1 MPLALVTGASEG
13 LGRAFTKRLAGDG
26 YQVVAVARNE
36 ARLQKLVGELGDGGH
51 SFLPA
56 DLCETAGVAEVA
68 AALSSKH
75 FDLLVNNAGLGR
87 YGDFA
92 TSDELHSQQMIRLN
106 CEALV
111 TLSRA
116 FLENAREGDALVN
129 LSGVLGLLPVPGM
142 SVYAA
147 TKGFVLSFSQ
157 AIWHEQNERGV
168 YVMALV
174 PGPIATEFKSRSG
187 GAADKGP
194 PAAIT
199 QTPDEVVDRAM
210 KELAKRKRP
219 VVMAAAR
226 RARLLFSLFRWMPRK
241 MVMRFMAKFH

>member
-13 LGRAFTKRLAGDG
+13 LGRAFAKRLAGDG

-36 ARLQKLVGELGDGGH
+36 ARLQKLVVELGDGGH
-51 SFLPA
+51 SSLTA
-56 DLCETAGVAEVA
+56 DLCETAGVTKVA

-92 TSDELHSQQMIRLN
+92 TSDEPHSRQMIRLN

-111 TLSRA
+111 ALSRA
-116 FLENAREGDALVN
+116 FLENARKGDALVN
-129 LSGVLGLLPVPGM
+129 VSGVLGLIPVPGM
-142 SVYAA
+142 SVYAG
-147 TKGFVLSFSQ
+147 TKGFILSFSQ
-157 AIWHEQNERGV
+157 ALWHEQKERGV
-168 YVMALV
+168 YIMALV

-187 GAADKGP
+187 GAADQGP

-199 QTPDEVVDRAM
+199 QTPDQVVDRAIDQ
-210 KELAKRKRP
+210 LAKRKRP

-241 MVMRFMAKFH
+241 SVMRIMAKFH

>member
-1 MPLALVTGASEG
+1 MQLALVTGASEG
-13 LGRAFTKRLAGDG
+13 LGRAFAKRLAGDG

-36 ARLQKLVGELGDGGH
+36 ARLQNLIGELGDGGH
-51 SFLPA
+51 SILTA

-68 AALSSKH
+68 EALNSKH

-111 TLSRA
+111 ALSHA
-116 FLENAREGDALVN
+116 FLENARQGDALVN
-129 LSGVLGLLPVPGM
+129 VSGLLGLLPVPGM
-142 SVYAA
+142 SVYAG
-147 TKGFVLSFSQ
+147 TKEFILSFSQ
-157 AIWHEQNERGV
+157 ALWHEQKERGV

-174 PGPIATEFKSRSG
+174 PGPIATDFKSRSG

-194 PAAIT
+194 PAPA
-199 QTPDEVVDRAM
+199 QEGNADYGQVSLMA
-210 KELAKRKRP
+210 LASTVR
-219 VVMAAAR
+219 
-226 RARLLFSLFRWMPRK
+226 
-241 MVMRFMAKFH
+241 

>member
-36 ARLQKLVGELGDGGH
+36 ARLQNLVVELGDGGH
-51 SFLPA
+51 SFLRA

-68 AALSSKH
+68 AVLTSKH
-75 FDLLVNNAGLGR
+75 FDLLINNAGLGR

-92 TSDELHSQQMIRLN
+92 TSNEFHSQQMIRLN

-111 TLSRA
+111 TLSRV
-116 FLENAREGDALVN
+116 FLENARAGDALVN
-129 LSGVLGLLPVPGM
+129 VSGLLGLLPVPGM
-142 SVYAA
+142 SVYAG
-147 TKGFVLSFSQ
+147 TKGFILSFSQ
-157 AIWHEQNERGV
+157 ALWHEQKERGV
-168 YVMALV
+168 YVMALL
-174 PGPIATEFKSRSG
+174 PGPIATDFKSRSG

-199 QTPDEVVDRAM
+199 QTPDQVVDRAM
-210 KELAKRKRP
+210 QQLAKRKRP

-226 RARLLFSLFRWMPRK
+226 RARLLFSLLRRMPRK
-241 MVMRFMAKFH
+241 KAMRIMAKFH

>member
-1 MPLALVTGASEG
+1 MPLAMVTGASEG
-13 LGRAFTKRLAGDG
+13 LGRAFAKRLAGDG
-26 YQVVAVARNE
+26 YKIVAVARNE
-36 ARLQKLVGELGDGGH
+36 ARLHELVGELGDGGH
-51 SFLPA
+51 SFLTA
-56 DLCETAGVAEVA
+56 DLCETAGVTETA
-68 AALSSKH
+68 AALTSRH

-92 TSDELHSQQMIRLN
+92 TTDEPSSQQMIRLN

-116 FLENAREGDALVN
+116 FLENVREGDALVN
-129 LSGVLGLLPVPGM
+129 VSGVLGLIPVPGM
-142 SVYAA
+142 SVYAS
-147 TKGFVLSFSQ
+147 TKGFILSFSQ
-157 AIWHEQNERGV
+157 ALWHEQKERGV

-187 GAADKGP
+187 GAADEGP

-199 QTPDEVVDRAM
+199 QTPDQVVDRAM
-210 KELAKRKRP
+210 KQLAKRKRP

-241 MVMRFMAKFH
+241 RVMQIMAKFH

>member
-13 LGRAFTKRLAGDG
+13 LGRAFAKRLADDG

-36 ARLQKLVGELGDGGH
+36 ARLQTLVGELGDGGH
-51 SFLPA
+51 CFLTA
-56 DLCETAGVAEVA
+56 DLCETAGVVEVA
-68 AALSSKH
+68 AALTSKH

-129 LSGVLGLLPVPGM
+129 LSGLLGLLPVPGM
-142 SVYAA
+142 SVYAG

-157 AIWHEQNERGV
+157 ALWHEQTERGV
-168 YVMALV
+168 YVMALA

-187 GAADKGP
+187 GSTDKGP

-199 QTPDEVVDRAM
+199 QTPDQVVDRAM

-226 RARLLFSLFRWMPRK
+226 RARLLFSVFRWMPRK
-241 MVMRFMAKFH
+241 RVMRIMARFH

>member
-36 ARLQKLVGELGDGGH
+36 ARLQKLVSELGGGGH
-51 SFLPA
+51 SYLTA
-56 DLCETAGVAEVA
+56 DLCEAAGVAEVA
-68 AALSSKH
+68 AALTSKP

-129 LSGVLGLLPVPGM
+129 VSGVLGLLPIPGM
-142 SVYAA
+142 TVYAA
-147 TKGFVLSFSQ
+147 TKGFILSFSQ
-157 AIWHEQNERGV
+157 ALWHEQKERDV

-174 PGPIATEFKSRSG
+174 PGPIATEFKNRSG
-187 GAADKGP
+187 GADDKGP

-199 QTPDEVVDRAM
+199 QTPDQVIDRAM
-210 KELAKRKRP
+210 KQLAKRKRP

-226 RARLLFSLFRWMPRK
+226 RARLIFSLFRRMPRK
-241 MVMRFMAKFH
+241 RVMRIMAKFH

>member
-36 ARLQKLVGELGDGGH
+36 VRLQELVGELGDGGH
-51 SFLPA
+51 SFLTA
-56 DLCETAGVAEVA
+56 DLCEIAGVAEVA
-68 AALSSKH
+68 AVLTSRH

-111 TLSRA
+111 ALSHA
-116 FLENAREGDALVN
+116 FLENARRGDALVN
-129 LSGVLGLLPVPGM
+129 VSGLLGLLPVPGM
-142 SVYAA
+142 CVYAG
-147 TKGFVLSFSQ
+147 TKEFILSFSQ
-157 AIWHEQNERGV
+157 ALWHEQKERGV

-174 PGPIATEFKSRSG
+174 PGPIATDFKSRAG

-199 QTPDEVVDRAM
+199 QTPDQVVDRAM
-210 KELAKRKRP
+210 QQLAKRKRP

-226 RARLLFSLFRWMPRK
+226 RAQLLFSLLRRMPRK
-241 MVMRFMAKFH
+241 RAMRVMAKFH

>member
-36 ARLQKLVGELGDGGH
+36 ARLQKLVGELGEGGH
-51 SFLPA
+51 SFLRA

-68 AALSSKH
+68 TVLTSKH

-111 TLSRA
+111 ALSRA

-129 LSGVLGLLPVPGM
+129 VSGLLGLLPVPGM
-142 SVYAA
+142 SVYAG
-147 TKGFVLSFSQ
+147 TKGFILSFSQ
-157 AIWHEQNERGV
+157 ALWHEQKERGV
-168 YVMALV
+168 YVMALL
-174 PGPIATEFKSRSG
+174 PGPIATDFKSHSG

-194 PAAIT
+194 PVAIT
-199 QTPDEVVDRAM
+199 QTPDQVVDRAM
-210 KELAKRKRP
+210 QQLAKRKRP

-226 RARLLFSLFRWMPRK
+226 RAQLLFSLLRRMPRK
-241 MVMRFMAKFH
+241 RAMRIMAKFH

>member
-13 LGRAFTKRLAGDG
+13 LGRAFAKRLAGDG
-26 YQVVAVARNE
+26 YQIVAVARNE

-51 SFLPA
+51 SYLTA

-68 AALSSKH
+68 AALTSRH
-75 FDLLVNNAGLGR
+75 FDLLVSNAGLGR
-87 YGDFA
+87 YGDFG
-92 TSDELHSQQMIRLN
+92 TSGEVHSQQMIRLN

-111 TLSRA
+111 TLSRS
-116 FLENAREGDALVN
+116 FLESAREGDALVN
-129 LSGVLGLLPVPGM
+129 VSGVLGLLPVPGM

-147 TKGFVLSFSQ
+147 TKGFILSFSQ
-157 AIWHEQNERGV
+157 ALWHEQKERGV

-199 QTPDEVVDRAM
+199 QTPDQVAGRAM
-210 KELAKRKRP
+210 EELAKRKRP
-219 VVMAAAR
+219 VVTAAAR
-226 RARLLFSLFRWMPRK
+226 RARLLFSWFRWMPRK
-241 MVMRFMAKFH
+241 RVMRIMAKFH

>member
-75 FDLLVNNAGLGR
+75 FDLLVNNAGQGR

-106 CEALV
+106 CEALL

-116 FLENAREGDALVN
+116 FLENAREGDALVT

-147 TKGFVLSFSQ
+147 TKGFVLSFSH

-241 MVMRFMAKFH
+241 RVMRIMAKFH

>member
-13 LGRAFTKRLAGDG
+13 LGRAFAKRLAGDG

-51 SFLPA
+51 SFLTA
-56 DLCETAGVAEVA
+56 DLCETAGVTEVA

-92 TSDELHSQQMIRLN
+92 TSDEPHSRQMIRLN

-111 TLSRA
+111 ALSRA
-116 FLENAREGDALVN
+116 FLENARKGDALVN
-129 LSGVLGLLPVPGM
+129 VSGVLGLIPVPGM
-142 SVYAA
+142 SVYAG
-147 TKGFVLSFSQ
+147 TKGFILSFSQ
-157 AIWHEQNERGV
+157 ALWHEQKERGV

-187 GAADKGP
+187 GAADQGP
-194 PAAIT
+194 PAAVT
-199 QTPDEVVDRAM
+199 QTPDQVVDRAINQ
-210 KELAKRKRP
+210 LATRKRP

-226 RARLLFSLFRWMPRK
+226 RARVLFSLFRWMPRK
-241 MVMRFMAKFH
+241 RVMRIMAKFH

>member
-13 LGRAFTKRLAGDG
+13 LGRAFAKRLAGDG
-26 YQVVAVARNE
+26 YLVVAVARNE
-36 ARLQKLVGELGDGGH
+36 ARLEKLVGELGDGGH
-51 SFLPA
+51 SFLTA

-92 TSDELHSQQMIRLN
+92 TSDEAHPQQMIRLN

-129 LSGVLGLLPVPGM
+129 VSGVLGLIPVPGM
-142 SVYAA
+142 SVYAG
-147 TKGFVLSFSQ
+147 TKGFILSFSQ
-157 AIWHEQNERGV
+157 ALWHEQKERGV

-174 PGPIATEFKSRSG
+174 PGPIASEFKSRSG

-199 QTPDEVVDRAM
+199 QNPDQVVDRAM
-210 KELAKRKRP
+210 KQLAKRRRP

-226 RARLLFSLFRWMPRK
+226 RARLLFSLFKWMPRK
-241 MVMRFMAKFH
+241 MVLRFMAKFH

>member
-1 MPLALVTGASEG
+1 MPRALITGASEG
-13 LGRAFTKRLAGDG
+13 LGRAFAKRLAGDG

-51 SFLPA
+51 SFLAA
-56 DLCETAGVAEVA
+56 DLCENAGVTEVA
-68 AALSSKH
+68 AALSAKR

-92 TSDELHSQQMIRLN
+92 TSDEAHSQQMIRLN

-116 FLENAREGDALVN
+116 FLENAGEGDALVN
-129 LSGVLGLLPVPGM
+129 VSGVLGLIPVPGM
-142 SVYAA
+142 SVYAG
-147 TKGFVLSFSQ
+147 TKGFILSFSQ
-157 AIWHEQNERGV
+157 ALWHEQKKRGV
-168 YVMALV
+168 YVMALL
-174 PGPIATEFKSRSG
+174 PGPIATDFKGRSG
-187 GAADKGP
+187 GAADQGP

-199 QTPDEVVDRAM
+199 QTPDQVVVRAM
-210 KELAKRKRP
+210 KQLAKRKRP

-226 RARLLFSLFRWMPRK
+226 RAQLLFSLFRWMPRK
-241 MVMRFMAKFH
+241 WVLRFMAEFH

>member
-36 ARLQKLVGELGDGGH
+36 ARLQKLISELGDGGH
-51 SFLPA
+51 SFLTA
-56 DLCETAGVAEVA
+56 DLCDSTKVAEVA
-68 AALSSKH
+68 AVLTSKH

-116 FLENAREGDALVN
+116 FLENAREGDALINV
-129 LSGVLGLLPVPGM
+129 SGVLGLLPVPGM
-142 SVYAA
+142 SVYAG
-147 TKGFVLSFSQ
+147 TKGFILSFSQ
-157 AIWHEQNERGV
+157 ALWHEQKERGV

-174 PGPIATEFKSRSG
+174 PGPIATNFKSRSG

-199 QTPDEVVDRAM
+199 QSPDQVVDRAM
-210 KELAKRKRP
+210 KQLAKRERP
-219 VVMAAAR
+219 VAMAAVR
-226 RARLLFSLFRWMPRK
+226 RARLLFSVFDWMPRK
-241 MVMRFMAKFH
+241 WVMRIMAKFH